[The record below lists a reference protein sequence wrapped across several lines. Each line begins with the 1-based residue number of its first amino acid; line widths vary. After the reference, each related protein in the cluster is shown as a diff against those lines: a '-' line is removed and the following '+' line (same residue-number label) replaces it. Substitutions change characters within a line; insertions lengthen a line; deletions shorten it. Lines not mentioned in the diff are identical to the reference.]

1 MDTPNEPSETPEER
15 QRLLAE
21 LTSRERE
28 IVESILADHPALMA
42 AECIEHCRAFGL

>member
-1 MDTPNEPSETPEER
+1 MDTPNEPTETPER
-15 QRLLAE
+15 PRLLAE